1 MAKRIQAIVGST
13 SLAAAAIAGYVYA
26 IRWSEVWFL
35 FNFTKKYSSEE
46 KKTAGNIVDKAGLKV
61 EEKDEVPSKL
71 KIPHMPEKEKED
83 APSSKLQ
90 WGDVLDVVE
99 ADVNAKKVEEN
110 EQKLDDK
117 EKVVK
122 ENDEVEEKGSK
133 KEVELSLDKD
143 NLPLVLIKE

>member
-1 MAKRIQAIVGST
+1 M
-13 SLAAAAIAGYVYA
+13 
-26 IRWSEVWFL
+26 
-35 FNFTKKYSSEE
+35 
-46 KKTAGNIVDKAGLKV
+46 V

-71 KIPHMPEKEKED
+71 KIPHMPEKEEED

-90 WGDVLDVVE
+90 WGDVLDVAE

>member
-1 MAKRIQAIVGST
+1 MD
-13 SLAAAAIAGYVYA
+13 
-26 IRWSEVWFL
+26 E
-35 FNFTKKYSSEE
+35 
-46 KKTAGNIVDKAGLKV
+46 AGLKV

-71 KIPHMPEKEKED
+71 KIPHMPEKED

>member
-1 MAKRIQAIVGST
+1 M
-13 SLAAAAIAGYVYA
+13 
-26 IRWSEVWFL
+26 
-35 FNFTKKYSSEE
+35 
-46 KKTAGNIVDKAGLKV
+46 DKAGLKV

-71 KIPHMPEKEKED
+71 KIPHMPGKEMED

>member
-1 MAKRIQAIVGST
+1 M
-13 SLAAAAIAGYVYA
+13 
-26 IRWSEVWFL
+26 
-35 FNFTKKYSSEE
+35 
-46 KKTAGNIVDKAGLKV
+46 KV

-117 EKVVK
+117 EKALLAA
-122 ENDEVEEKGSK
+122 EMEVHTLNRWARQSFLFNFGKCKIHFLGECST
-133 KEVELSLDKD
+133 
-143 NLPLVLIKE
+143 

>member
-1 MAKRIQAIVGST
+1 M
-13 SLAAAAIAGYVYA
+13 
-26 IRWSEVWFL
+26 
-35 FNFTKKYSSEE
+35 
-46 KKTAGNIVDKAGLKV
+46 DKAGLKV

-117 EKVVK
+117 EREKVVK